1 VYGTGGGA
9 GTLEERGVTFA
20 GDLPAAKARVA
31 LALGLA
37 ADLDGAPGGG
47 EIEALFEPA

>member
-1 VYGTGGGA
+1 
-9 GTLEERGVTFA
+9 VTFA

-37 ADLDGAPGGG
+37 AGLDGEGIQTLFAP
-47 EIEALFEPA
+47 A